1 MRLLASFL
9 LLLILS
15 ACAAAPPPPPRAAC
29 ALELTRLG
37 VDFTPQANFSTPE
50 GCQIEEPVEVRR
62 LIAQLNKPTVM
73 ACRLALALRRFDE
86 DTLQPLA
93 QKHFKQPLLRI
104 SHAGSYACRSES
116 GRASRL
122 SQHAFG
128 LAIDITGFEFAD
140 GGKAVVKSDWRGTG
154 PKTGFLREASHKA
167 CVPFS
172 VVLTPNSDT
181 AHQDHFHL
189 DLGKWRKCG

>member
-1 MRLLASFL
+1 MRRLASL
-9 LLLILS
+9 ALLLILS
-15 ACAAAPPPPPRAAC
+15 ACASAPPPPPRAAC
-29 ALELTRLG
+29 AMELARLG
-37 VDFTPQANFSTPE
+37 VDFTPQASFTTPE
-50 GCQIEEPVEVRR
+50 GCHVEEPVEVRR
-62 LIAQLNKPTVM
+62 LIAQLDKPTVM
-73 ACRLALALRRFDE
+73 SCRLALALRRFEE

-93 QKHFKQPLLRI
+93 QKHFKQPLRRI

-128 LAIDITGFEFAD
+128 LAIDIIGFEFAD
-140 GGKAVVKSDWRGTG
+140 GGKAIVKSDWRGTG
-154 PKTGFLREASHKA
+154 PKTAFLREASHKA
-167 CVPFS
+167 CIPFS
-172 VVLTPNSDT
+172 VVLTPNSDA

>member
-1 MRLLASFL
+1 MS
-9 LLLILS
+9 
-15 ACAAAPPPPPRAAC
+15 
-29 ALELTRLG
+29 
-37 VDFTPQANFSTPE
+37 
-50 GCQIEEPVEVRR
+50 
-62 LIAQLNKPTVM
+62 
-73 ACRLALALRRFDE
+73 CRLALALRHFEE

-93 QKHFKQPLLRI
+93 QKHLKQSLLRI
-104 SHAGSYACRSES
+104 HHAGSYACRSES

-128 LAIDITGFEFAD
+128 LALDITGFEFSD
-140 GGKAVVKSDWRGTG
+140 GSKAMIKSDWRGTG
-154 PKTGFLREASHKA
+154 PKTGFLREAARKA

-181 AHQDHFHL
+181 AHQDHFHF